1 MEIVLKSLH
10 LVNFKGA
17 RDLELSFSPGTS
29 LVRGDNGTGK
39 TTVFDAFTWL
49 LFGKDSTQRSDS
61 NFNIKTLDSQGNPIL
76 KQEHSV
82 TALLMVDGKEL
93 KLKRMYREKWEKPTG
108 TTTEY
113 LKNHETLVLHRL
125 LHRITQEPARNSL

>member
-29 LVRGDNGTGK
+29 LVKGDNGTGK

-82 TALLMVDGKEL
+82 TALLMVDG
-93 KLKRMYREKWEKPTG
+93 
-108 TTTEY
+108 
-113 LKNHETLVLHRL
+113 LVAHRL
-125 LHRITQEPARNSL
+125 GRVNGRFLIALGLAEVAGGLRSDVVEIDVGIG